1 MCYQNYKS
9 GLKSGMRV
17 RVIRQ
22 HKYKTI
28 KLVGKVGTVKYGD
41 GIEVT
46 VDIDDIKNPY
56 AGSGH
61 FYFKPSELEVIG
73 NCDNNMEENVD
84 MSNTPMITNYV
95 NAVKI
100 QYLDRNTPNNC
111 VYANFISNI
120 KVGDMC
126 VIKSAHHGFG
136 LAIVVEVIDR
146 NDFEISSREVVTIV
160 DTRDYDERVATRKK
174 ATELLATMQE
184 RAKKLQDIA
193 LYQMLAENDPEMAE
207 LLKEYKGL
215 TLV

>member
-1 MCYQNYKS
+1 MYYDSCFGVGARVKVVRQRKYPGENLR
-9 GLKSGMRV
+9 GL
-17 RVIRQ
+17 I
-22 HKYKTI
+22 
-28 KLVGKVGTVKYGD
+28 GTVRTDSGTNVSVVLD
-41 GIEVT
+41 T
-46 VDIDDIKNPY
+46 VKNPRSSY
-56 AGSGH
+56 GCY
-61 FYFKPSELEVIG
+61 YFKASELEII
-73 NCDNNMEENVD
+73 DEPNNKNVEENID
-84 MSNTPMITNYV
+84 MSNAPKITNYF

-100 QYLDRNTPNNC
+100 QYLDNTAPSSYI
-111 VYANFISNI
+111 YANFIADI

-136 LAIVVEVIDR
+136 LATVVEVIDR
-146 NDFEISSREVVTIV
+146 NDFEILSREVVTIV

-174 ATELLATMQE
+174 ATELLTTMQE